1 LSILNRS
8 NLPLDARELG
18 GHCRGTVTAIILT
31 VNQMTVTLALLSVAA
46 HLAFI
51 FWPRK
56 PLGVPTD
63 EEGRPI
69 LWRNDEEQ
77 KENVACVW
85 NESPAER
92 PAVLPVGAKSAASAS
107 ESITERNAG
116 ERGVR
121 RSAA

>member
-1 LSILNRS
+1 
-8 NLPLDARELG
+8 
-18 GHCRGTVTAIILT
+18 
-31 VNQMTVTLALLSVAA
+31 MTVILAFLSVGA

-69 LWRNDEEQ
+69 LWCNNEEQ

-85 NESPAER
+85 NETPAES
-92 PAVLPVGAKSAASAS
+92 PPVFAAGARSATSLN
-107 ESITERNAG
+107 ESERNAG